1 MLALLTFFGIWR
13 CWRAVLSRGEEA
25 IDYLLAYGVLAIVLS
40 IPFLYGAE
48 SRAIGST
55 VGFIAGLPAATLS
68 TFKKKYAED
77 TGKNVCSSLKT
88 LMSISSVVLL
98 MMFIPIYGYLNAG
111 TWLTKKDLCGAEGKQ
126 AYMNTEAT
134 LLVGPGSKKSF
145 EKLER
150 YRDKLLEMR
159 ADNIV
164 LRKTSFKVYDYQF
177 NDLITRVK
185 LLKEPALVGYGVDVD
200 SGELF
205 PYLFADPN
213 NATSTIGCLST
224 STEMMW
230 FVPPLNGYETT
241 LDKDGSN

>member
-1 MLALLTFFGIWR
+1 MLALLTLFGIWR
-13 CWRAVLSRGEEA
+13 CWKEVLSRGKDA
-25 IDYLLAYGVLAIVLS
+25 TDYLLAFGILAIVLS

-77 TGKNVCSSLKT
+77 TGKNVYSSLRT

-111 TWLTKKDLCGAEGKQ
+111 TWFTKNDFCGANEKRIH
-126 AYMNTEAT
+126 MNTEAT
-134 LLVGPGSKKSF
+134 VLVGPGSKKSF
-145 EKLER
+145 EKLKR

-164 LRKTSFKVYDYQF
+164 LRKTSFKVFDYQF

-185 LLKEPALVGYGVDVD
+185 HLKEPALVGYGVDID
-200 SGELF
+200 SGALI

-213 NATSTIGCLST
+213 NAFSAIGCLST
-224 STEMMW
+224 STEMIW
-230 FVPPLNGYETT
+230 FVPPQNGDKTT